1 MTYLI
6 KFNNMWVIQHFHDL
20 YFAKNFLQVVLI
32 QLTFVDDFDGNLVGK
47 ETGEKIMCSET
58 NENNTN

>member
-1 MTYLI
+1 MG
-6 KFNNMWVIQHFHDL
+6 VIQHFHDL

-47 ETGEKIMCSET
+47 EANEKIKCSET
-58 NENNTN
+58 NEDNAK